1 MQAVSYKRYGPPEVL
16 ELKDVARPEPG
27 SDEVLIRVRAVEVT
41 KGDCEMRSFHF
52 AVKWFWL
59 PLRLI
64 FGVLRPRRQVLGSYF
79 AGEIVAVGESVTEFA
94 PGEAVF
100 GATGLR
106 LGAYAEFLA
115 LPARSTIVS
124 KPVTMSFAEAA
135 AVPLGGL
142 NALHFLRL
150 ARISPGDA
158 LVINGA
164 GGSIGTHAVQIA
176 KAMGAHVTCV
186 DRADKESVLR
196 RLGADEFI
204 DYRSENFATSGR
216 RWDVIFDMVPGSR
229 YRDCIAALR
238 SGGRYLSGNP
248 RFAVMLRSL
257 LTSWFTNK
265 TATVK
270 FAGETREELKALR
283 DMIDAGTLGS
293 IVDRVLP
300 LTDVVAAHR
309 LVEAEQR
316 VGAIVLSVP

>member
-135 AVPLGGL
+135 AVPLGGTMCC
-142 NALHFLRL
+142 AFDSSMAIS
-150 ARISPGDA
+150 ARDFSGM
-158 LVINGA
+158 N
-164 GGSIGTHAVQIA
+164 S
-176 KAMGAHVTCV
+176 
-186 DRADKESVLR
+186 
-196 RLGADEFI
+196 F
-204 DYRSENFATSGR
+204 NF
-216 RWDVIFDMVPGSR
+216 
-229 YRDCIAALR
+229 
-238 SGGRYLSGNP
+238 
-248 RFAVMLRSL
+248 
-257 LTSWFTNK
+257 
-265 TATVK
+265 
-270 FAGETREELKALR
+270 
-283 DMIDAGTLGS
+283 
-293 IVDRVLP
+293 
-300 LTDVVAAHR
+300 
-309 LVEAEQR
+309 
-316 VGAIVLSVP
+316 

>member
-1 MQAVSYKRYGPPEVL
+1 
-16 ELKDVARPEPG
+16 
-27 SDEVLIRVRAVEVT
+27 
-41 KGDCEMRSFHF
+41 
-52 AVKWFWL
+52 
-59 PLRLI
+59 
-64 FGVLRPRRQVLGSYF
+64 
-79 AGEIVAVGESVTEFA
+79 
-94 PGEAVF
+94 
-100 GATGLR
+100 
-106 LGAYAEFLA
+106 
-115 LPARSTIVS
+115 
-124 KPVTMSFAEAA
+124 
-135 AVPLGGL
+135 
-142 NALHFLRL
+142 
-150 ARISPGDA
+150 
-158 LVINGA
+158 
-164 GGSIGTHAVQIA
+164 
-176 KAMGAHVTCV
+176 MGAHVTCV